1 MTTESR
7 KPDRLTTDPT
17 DPRLTHG
24 TDSQPVPQAPTY
36 LVLSEDERAK
46 GYVRPIRTRYVHTAC
61 GAVTTMTL
69 AIAETYAR
77 QPGFYGATYCAT
89 CRMHKPVG
97 ADGEFVWDDDGSKVG
112 T

>member
-1 MTTESR
+1 MG
-7 KPDRLTTDPT
+7 LTTDPT
-17 DPRLTHG
+17 DPLLTHG
-24 TDSQPVPQAPTY
+24 ADDQPVDQAPAY

-46 GYVRPIRTRYVHTAC
+46 GYVRPLRTSYVHTAC
-61 GAVTTMTL
+61 GAVTTMAL

-77 QPGFYGATYCAT
+77 QPGFYGATYCTT

-97 ADGEFVWDDDGSKVG
+97 AAGEFVWDDGSNEKVG